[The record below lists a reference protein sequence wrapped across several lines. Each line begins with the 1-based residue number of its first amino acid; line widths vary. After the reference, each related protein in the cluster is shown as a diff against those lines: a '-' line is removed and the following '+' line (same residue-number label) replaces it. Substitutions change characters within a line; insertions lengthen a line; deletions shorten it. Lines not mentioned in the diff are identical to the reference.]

1 MRRLPT
7 GALLVAVFVVLA
19 GCAST
24 VGPVATETPGGETQA
39 ATVID
44 VVDGDTL
51 EVRFPDGSTD
61 RVRLLG
67 VDTPEVH
74 VENEPAEFEGVP
86 DTEAGA
92 NCLRDA
98 GHNASAFVLE
108 RALDASVTLVFD
120 PVADRRGSYGRLL
133 AYVRLDGQDLNR
145 RLVEQ
150 GHARVYDST
159 FSRSERYYDLE
170 ATAQAERRGLWR
182 CRSPGGTATPT
193 ADGPLRLV
201 AIQADAPGDD
211 HENLNGEYLVL
222 ENVANATLDL
232 GGWTIADDGGHT
244 YTVPDGFTLAPGDR
258 VTVYTGDGT
267 DNATSLYWGADSAVW
282 NNDGDTVVVRTA
294 NDTVVLERTYG

>member
-1 MRRLPT
+1 MRRVPT
-7 GALLVAVFVVLA
+7 GALLVAVLVVLA
-19 GCAST
+19 GCAAT
-24 VGPVATETPGGETQA
+24 VGPVATEAPGSETQD

-74 VENEPAEFEGVP
+74 AENEPEEFEGVP

-92 NCLRDA
+92 NCLREA
-98 GHNASAFVLE
+98 GDSASAFVVE
-108 RALDASVTLVFD
+108 RALDATVTLVFD

-133 AYVRLDGQDLNR
+133 AYVRLDGRDLNR
-145 RLVEQ
+145 RLIER

-159 FSRSERYYDLE
+159 FSRSDRYYDRE

-201 AIQADAPGDD
+201 TIQADAPGDD

-222 ENVANATLDL
+222 ENVANMTLEL
-232 GGWTIADDGGHT
+232 GGWTISDDGGHT
-244 YTVPDGFTLAPGDR
+244 YTVPDGFTLAPGAR
-258 VTVYTGDGT
+258 VTVYTGDGD
-267 DNATSLYWGADSAVW
+267 DNATTLYWGADSAVW
-282 NNDGDTVVVRTA
+282 NNGGDTVVVRTA
-294 NDTVVLERTYG
+294 NDTVVLEHAYD